1 MTLTDYLQKIAD
13 AIRAKDGTSDV
24 INAQNFAERI
34 LSIPTG
40 GSSIVSESGTFTVA
54 EDKNNL
60 TIPHSL
66 GVVPDIVLC
75 MVDDTSNL
83 INVSSWGYIFSPIM
97 IFNFVTTS
105 NTIIRAE
112 NFADCVSVTDTSI
125 TFNTQYGRQIRSGY
139 TYNWIAIGGL
149 S

>member
-1 MTLTDYLQKIAD
+1 MALTDFLTGIAD

-24 INAQNFAERI
+24 INAQDFAGRI
-34 LSIPTG
+34 LAIPTG

-54 EDKNNL
+54 EDKFNL

-83 INVSSWGYIFSPIM
+83 ITVSSWGYIFSPIM
-97 IFNFVTTS
+97 IFNIVTPS
-105 NTIIRAE
+105 NTYFKIE
-112 NFADCVSVTDTSI
+112 LFTDCVSVTDTDI
-125 TFNTQYGRQIRSGY
+125 TFNTQYGRAIRSGY

-149 S
+149 